1 MKGLFDMKS
10 SKIPHQNLRRSAL
23 ASFAI
28 ENMKPSKSTLQLADK
43 VLEGKLS
50 KKEAVSIICEKYKV
64 R

>member
-1 MKGLFDMKS
+1 MSS
-10 SKIPHQNLRRSAL
+10 SKISHQNLRRSAL

-28 ENMKPSKSTLQLADK
+28 EDMKPSKSTLQLADK

-64 R
+64 HSNGI